1 MMIEPGI
8 ILGILGFIAGFVFW
22 RIGISSKETL
32 CPECHESIETA
43 VCYKCYNY
51 YLMATNEL
59 YNENHRLR
67 RKKIGRI
74 MKLFVA
80 GTDSPNPEEWTI
92 WDEVSLLLAEN
103 KEQAKT
109 ITDKRPIVEVNMDKA
124 ALLCSFSEP
133 ALGEDL

>member
-1 MMIEPGI
+1 
-8 ILGILGFIAGFVFW
+8 
-22 RIGISSKETL
+22 
-32 CPECHESIETA
+32 
-43 VCYKCYNY
+43 
-51 YLMATNEL
+51 
-59 YNENHRLR
+59 
-67 RKKIGRI
+67 